1 MNSDESLSQLLNEL
15 DINSRYQLRRT
26 NDRDRRLRQFLSD
39 TMCNTTVSTS
49 STTTT
54 TTSTPS
60 TSTTTTTSTMSHTHT
75 TPTAWITSK
84 FCGYIP
90 EGVPNREQMLAY
102 DVNRWLCD
110 TETRCLVKG
119 ITDDR
124 LKIREAKLSVN
135 TEYGDACRVLNI
147 GRLNEISDYS
157 LFKSKCLKFW
167 RPASEKDRFLAL
179 SHFLTVSYDKSL
191 GIFASNLEA
200 ARSGIIQDLTEDSSF
215 QKGTAGEWAASS
227 RSDEMLVSLNDVINY
242 ISWGVI
248 FKTVPPSFRD
258 ALRKSDLSFSQ
269 DYIDILSEVQQEL
282 IKTDKFRIELSAHA
296 TNKQDRT
303 QYRKQEG
310 RNNGANNSGSQ
321 NKTFHAKDSGNALK
335 CYTCGRLGHMS
346 KYCKSKL
353 VCTYCKKTGHVVN
366 KCYALQR
373 KNKSGNASSSSNSNS
388 NDNNNGNSQ

>member
-110 TETRCLVKG
+110 AETRCLVKG
-119 ITDDR
+119 ITDD
-124 LKIREAKLSVN
+124 LLMIREAKLSVN
-135 TEYGDACRVLNI
+135 TEHGDACRVLNT
-147 GRLNEISDYS
+147 GRMNEIRDYS

-167 RPASEKDRFLAL
+167 RPASEKDRF
-179 SHFLTVSYDKSL
+179 FGFIT
-191 GIFASNLEA
+191 FF
-200 ARSGIIQDLTEDSSF
+200 DS
-215 QKGTAGEWAASS
+215 
-227 RSDEMLVSLNDVINY
+227 RV
-242 ISWGVI
+242 
-248 FKTVPPSFRD
+248 
-258 ALRKSDLSFSQ
+258 
-269 DYIDILSEVQQEL
+269 
-282 IKTDKFRIELSAHA
+282 
-296 TNKQDRT
+296 
-303 QYRKQEG
+303 
-310 RNNGANNSGSQ
+310 
-321 NKTFHAKDSGNALK
+321 
-335 CYTCGRLGHMS
+335 
-346 KYCKSKL
+346 
-353 VCTYCKKTGHVVN
+353 
-366 KCYALQR
+366 
-373 KNKSGNASSSSNSNS
+373 
-388 NDNNNGNSQ
+388 